1 MAGKWVKKI
10 TGKMKNY
17 ADKKKKTSAPKG
29 DLKSAVKKS
38 GKLGKKAQVAAKA
51 KKDS

>member
-17 ADKKKKTSAPKG
+17 DDKKKKTSAPKG
-29 DLKSAVKKS
+29 DLKSAVKK
-38 GKLGKKAQVAAKA
+38 AQVAAKA